1 VCIVILILI
10 LILRKKRKRNL
21 QNRSLQHPELE
32 LEPKKEIISIDLK
45 LTIEGLIGRGNFG
58 EVYKGKLGEFN
69 VAVS

>member
-1 VCIVILILI
+1 M
-10 LILRKKRKRNL
+10 RKKRKRNL
-21 QNRSLQHPELE
+21 QNRSLQFQLELE
-32 LEPKKEIISIDLK
+32 LEPKKQIMSLDLK